1 MIFCYNDK
9 TLSCHVRTLVGVVGE
24 ISTAMSVVVV
34 VVVQVQQLQN
44 EILLY
49 NNINVLYFWY
59 NI

>member
-1 MIFCYNDK
+1 MIFCYNDR

-24 ISTAMSVVVV
+24 ISTAMSVAV

-44 EILLY
+44 DILLY
-49 NNINVLYFWY
+49 NNIFVLYFWY